1 MALDLIYEVFQAH
14 IAAWICVYCERL
26 CFLTSAE
33 EEGIKIDLS
42 YVQRLCKTVDAYSL
56 LLSNGDTSSL
66 DPGTINHCQGLPTQ
80 WKVLSSK
87 AEKV

>member
-1 MALDLIYEVFQAH
+1 MKCFRHTLQHESVFTVKD
-14 IAAWICVYCERL
+14 CV
-26 CFLTSAE
+26 FLTSAE

-42 YVQRLCKTVDAYSL
+42 HVQRLCKTIDAYSL

-80 WKVLSSK
+80 
-87 AEKV
+87 